1 MDHYCELIRKRYAE
15 IASGDLGYIPDA
27 LGCVLKVLN
36 EIAADEALSES
47 VREKAAY
54 AAMNDTY
61 QPINCDDYD
70 NLELACQHHL
80 VLTLALKDGEQLQAK
95 ASDLISRKNIEYLV
109 VELAGNVRELR
120 LDKIASFSHPEI
132 GTVVVSES

>member
-1 MDHYCELIRKRYAE
+1 M
-15 IASGDLGYIPDA
+15 S
-27 LGCVLKVLN
+27 
-36 EIAADEALSES
+36 
-47 VREKAAY
+47 
-54 AAMNDTY
+54 MNDTY

-80 VLTLALKDGEQLQAK
+80 VLTLA
-95 ASDLISRKNIEYLV
+95 V

>member
-1 MDHYCELIRKRYAE
+1 MDHYCKLIRKRYAE

-54 AAMNDTY
+54 AAANLLVS
-61 QPINCDDYD
+61 DYV
-70 NLELACQHHL
+70 NE
-80 VLTLALKDGEQLQAK
+80 
-95 ASDLISRKNIEYLV
+95 
-109 VELAGNVRELR
+109 
-120 LDKIASFSHPEI
+120 
-132 GTVVVSES
+132 

>member
-47 VREKAAY
+47 VRGKGRLCGSKLTGER
-54 AAMNDTY
+54 
-61 QPINCDDYD
+61 
-70 NLELACQHHL
+70 LCQ
-80 VLTLALKDGEQLQAK
+80 
-95 ASDLISRKNIEYLV
+95 
-109 VELAGNVRELR
+109 
-120 LDKIASFSHPEI
+120 
-132 GTVVVSES
+132 

>member
-54 AAMNDTY
+54 AVANLLVS
-61 QPINCDDYD
+61 DYV
-70 NLELACQHHL
+70 NE
-80 VLTLALKDGEQLQAK
+80 
-95 ASDLISRKNIEYLV
+95 
-109 VELAGNVRELR
+109 
-120 LDKIASFSHPEI
+120 
-132 GTVVVSES
+132 

>member
-47 VREKAAY
+47 VRKRPL
-54 AAMNDTY
+54 MRQQTY
-61 QPINCDDYD
+61 W
-70 NLELACQHHL
+70 
-80 VLTLALKDGEQLQAK
+80 
-95 ASDLISRKNIEYLV
+95 
-109 VELAGNVRELR
+109 
-120 LDKIASFSHPEI
+120 
-132 GTVVVSES
+132 

>member
-47 VREKAAY
+47 DREKAAY
-54 AAMNDTY
+54 AAANLLVS
-61 QPINCDDYD
+61 DYV
-70 NLELACQHHL
+70 NE
-80 VLTLALKDGEQLQAK
+80 
-95 ASDLISRKNIEYLV
+95 
-109 VELAGNVRELR
+109 
-120 LDKIASFSHPEI
+120 
-132 GTVVVSES
+132 

>member
-1 MDHYCELIRKRYAE
+1 MDHNCELIRKRYAE

-54 AAMNDTY
+54 AAANLLVS
-61 QPINCDDYD
+61 DYV
-70 NLELACQHHL
+70 NE
-80 VLTLALKDGEQLQAK
+80 
-95 ASDLISRKNIEYLV
+95 
-109 VELAGNVRELR
+109 
-120 LDKIASFSHPEI
+120 
-132 GTVVVSES
+132 

>member
-1 MDHYCELIRKRYAE
+1 MDHYCELIRKRYAK

-54 AAMNDTY
+54 AAANLLVS
-61 QPINCDDYD
+61 DYV
-70 NLELACQHHL
+70 NE
-80 VLTLALKDGEQLQAK
+80 
-95 ASDLISRKNIEYLV
+95 
-109 VELAGNVRELR
+109 
-120 LDKIASFSHPEI
+120 
-132 GTVVVSES
+132 